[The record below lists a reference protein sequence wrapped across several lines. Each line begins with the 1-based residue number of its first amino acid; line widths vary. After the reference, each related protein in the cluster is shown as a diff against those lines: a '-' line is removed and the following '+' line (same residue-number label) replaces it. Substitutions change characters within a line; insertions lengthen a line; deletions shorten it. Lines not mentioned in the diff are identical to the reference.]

1 MVCGLKFCWFFISGR
16 IFGTKFWKAG
26 SESVDLSIV
35 IPALNE
41 AKKIRS
47 DVEAAAQFIDREKM
61 TGEIIVVDDGSTDNT
76 SEEARKSSIPDSVF
90 LRVISLERNRGKG
103 FALKAGILATRGDV
117 VLFADSGTCVPYANA
132 LAQIEK
138 IRDGEADIA
147 IASRRLKGTVIK
159 RNRSLQRRV
168 LSWIFRQA
176 ALMLTDLPR
185 RITDTQCGFKVYDG
199 NIARELFKRCVTA
212 GFMFELEVLLR
223 ALKRG
228 YRIEE
233 FPVEWTC
240 DLDTRLKPA
249 GDAVG
254 VLKELLK
261 VRSLVKEEKSVRQK
275 DSSEKPL

>member
-1 MVCGLKFCWFFISGR
+1 
-16 IFGTKFWKAG
+16 
-26 SESVDLSIV
+26 VDLSIV

-41 AKKIRS
+41 ASKIRY
-47 DVEAAAQFIDREKM
+47 DVEAAAQFIDKEKM
-61 TGEIIVVDDGSTDNT
+61 TGEIIVVDDGSTDGT
-76 SEEARKSSIPDSVF
+76 SEEARKASIPNSVS
-90 LRVISLERNRGKG
+90 LRVISLEKNRGKG
-103 FALKAGILATRGDV
+103 FAVKTGILTSRGDV

-132 LAQIEK
+132 LSQIAR
-138 IRDGEADIA
+138 IRTGDLDIA
-147 IASRRLKGTVIK
+147 SASRRLRETVIK
-159 RNRSLQRRV
+159 RNRSLLRRV
-168 LSWIFRQA
+168 LSWFFRQV

-199 NIARELFKRCVTA
+199 NIARELFKRCVTS

-249 GDAVG
+249 GDAVD

-261 VRSLVKEEKSVRQK
+261 VRSLIKEEKFVK
-275 DSSEKPL
+275 EDHPSEKPL

>member
-1 MVCGLKFCWFFISGR
+1 M
-16 IFGTKFWKAG
+16 
-26 SESVDLSIV
+26 DLSIV

-41 AKKIRS
+41 ANKIRF
-47 DVEAAAQFIDREKM
+47 DVEAAAMFLDREKM
-61 TGEIIVVDDGSTDNT
+61 RGEVIVVDDGSTDGT
-76 SEEARKSSIPDSVF
+76 SEEARKASVPASVA
-90 LRVISLERNRGKG
+90 LHVISLEENKGKG
-103 FALKAGILATRGDV
+103 FTVKTGVLATQGDV

-132 LAQIEK
+132 LLQIEK
-138 IRDGEADIA
+138 IRAGDLDIA
-147 IASRRLKGTVIK
+147 VASRRLKETVIK
-159 RNRSLQRRV
+159 RNRSLKRRV
-168 LSWIFRQA
+168 LSWFFRQA
-176 ALMLTDLPR
+176 ALVLTSLPR
-185 RITDTQCGFKVYDG
+185 RITDTQCGFKVYEG
-199 NIARELFKRCVTA
+199 KIARELFQRCVIS

-261 VRSLVKEEKSVRQK
+261 VRSLVKEEESVAEEDPSGKLR
-275 DSSEKPL
+275 

>member
-1 MVCGLKFCWFFISGR
+1 
-16 IFGTKFWKAG
+16 
-26 SESVDLSIV
+26 VDLSIV